1 MTQLNEK
8 VSIIVPVYD
17 VEKYLD
23 RCVMSLVNQTYNNI
37 EIILVDDG
45 SMDRCPEMCD
55 NYAKRYSNLK
65 VIHKSN
71 GGLSS
76 ARNAGLKSATGS
88 IITFVDSD
96 DWVTTDFIEYLYSIL
111 KANNADVAD
120 IKCIQT
126 TSQQNV
132 FRNDVEKTEVYC
144 NSEILKR
151 YLFRGITE
159 QRGAPYSV
167 WRKMYKR
174 EIVINQAF
182 EEGTV
187 NEDICYN
194 YIALS
199 KCNRYV
205 ESNQIKYFYFQN
217 PKSITGDALKKK
229 DLDLLKV
236 TENLCELTKSSGDKS
251 QIELAQIKHARS
263 YFSLLMRAALNGV
276 VDVPYAVIKKLQC
289 NLRKNLAILL
299 KSPMPI
305 NRKCMSLCISISYV
319 GTSKV
324 IQCVKRLLKK

>member
-8 VSIIVPVYD
+8 VSIIVPVYG

-23 RCVMSLVNQTYNNI
+23 RCVLSLVNQTYNNT

-55 NYAKRYSNLK
+55 NYARRYSNVK

-71 GGLSS
+71 GGVSS

-88 IITFVDSD
+88 FVAFVDSD
-96 DWVTTDFIEYLYSIL
+96 DWVAIDFVEYLYNIL
-111 KANNADVAD
+111 KVNSADVAD

-126 TSQQNV
+126 TGHQNG
-132 FRNDVEKTEVYC
+132 FRNDIEKTEVYC
-144 NSEILKR
+144 NSEIPQR

-174 EIVINQAF
+174 EIIIDQYF
-182 EEGTV
+182 EEGTI

-199 KCNRYV
+199 KCKRYV

-217 PKSITGDALKKK
+217 PKSITSDALKKK

-236 TENLCELTKSSGDKS
+236 TENLCELTKKTDDKR

-276 VDVPYAVIKKLQC
+276 IDVSDGEIKKIQR
-289 NLRKNLAILL
+289 NLRKNLIFLL
-299 KSPMPI
+299 KSPIPI
-305 NRKCMSLCISISYV
+305 SRKCMSICLATSYV
-319 GTSKV
+319 GTSK
-324 IQCVKRLLKK
+324 IIHCVKKILKK